1 MTHVEQHNGVLLRPG
16 GVHGVLQEP
25 HHFEKTFFSD
35 LQEALANLPAAVANN
50 LCNLM
55 ETIKTT
61 K

>member
-1 MTHVEQHNGVLLRPG
+1 MWNSTMEYYSDLEAFMEFY
-16 GVHGVLQEP
+16 QEP

>member
-1 MTHVEQHNGVLLRPG
+1 MEYYSDLEAFMEFY
-16 GVHGVLQEP
+16 QEP